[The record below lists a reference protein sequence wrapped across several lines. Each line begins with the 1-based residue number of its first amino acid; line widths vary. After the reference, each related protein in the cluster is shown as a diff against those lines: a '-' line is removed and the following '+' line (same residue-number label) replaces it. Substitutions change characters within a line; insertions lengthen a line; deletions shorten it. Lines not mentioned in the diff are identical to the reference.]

1 MKNNVVNRETLRFF
15 VICKYLEHEQAFKFP
30 LLFSGDPMFCGD
42 GPIPEDRAV
51 REEGG
56 LHPRLHLPA
65 AQRHACE
72 PRAGRRLR
80 HDAGSG
86 MGILERIFSGLNSSI
101 CLVFTLIFLFYIK
114 LFMIRLFS
122 FLVSRIFFLCKDY

>member
-1 MKNNVVNRETLRFF
+1 MKNNVMKLSFGFLLIVSIFNSGGRLNFF
-15 VICKYLEHEQAFKFP
+15 FT
-30 LLFSGDPMFCGD
+30 GDPMFRGD

-65 AQRHACE
+65 AQCDACE

-80 HDAGSG
+80 HDARPG
-86 MGILERIFSGLNSSI
+86 MQFLNGIFSPG
-101 CLVFTLIFLFYIK
+101 FWA
-114 LFMIRLFS
+114 
-122 FLVSRIFFLCKDY
+122 

>member
-1 MKNNVVNRETLRFF
+1 
-15 VICKYLEHEQAFKFP
+15 
-30 LLFSGDPMFCGD
+30 MFRRD

-65 AQRHACE
+65 AQRHAGQ

-80 HDAGSG
+80 HDARPG
-86 MGILERIFSGLNSSI
+86 MGILERHFNSNLLGLGII
-101 CLVFTLIFLFYIK
+101 CLVFTLIFPFYKMI
-114 LFMIRLFS
+114 FMN
-122 FLVSRIFFLCKDY
+122 

>member
-1 MKNNVVNRETLRFF
+1 
-15 VICKYLEHEQAFKFP
+15 
-30 LLFSGDPMFCGD
+30 MFRGD

-65 AQRHACE
+65 AQRDAGQ

-80 HDAGSG
+80 HDARPG
-86 MGILERIFSGLNSSI
+86 MQLLNDIF
-101 CLVFTLIFLFYIK
+101 
-114 LFMIRLFS
+114 
-122 FLVSRIFFLCKDY
+122 

>member
-1 MKNNVVNRETLRFF
+1 MFF
-15 VICKYLEHEQAFKFP
+15 VYCKYLQHEQAFKFP
-30 LLFSGDPMFCGD
+30 LLFSGDPMFRGD

-65 AQRHACE
+65 AQRDACE
-72 PRAGRRLR
+72 PGAGRRLR

-86 MGILERIFSGLNSSI
+86 MEFLNGIFSRGVSGQKKLESS
-101 CLVFTLIFLFYIK
+101 
-114 LFMIRLFS
+114 
-122 FLVSRIFFLCKDY
+122 